1 MNKVPFGKYRPY
13 APVNLPDRQWPS
25 RVLTKAPAWCSVD
38 LRDGNQALVEPMSPA
53 AKQRMFDLL
62 VDMGFKEIEVGFP
75 AASQPD
81 FDFLRQLIDDGAIPD
96 DVTIQVL
103 TQAREPLIRRTFEAI
118 RGSKQ
123 AVVHLYNSTSE
134 L

>member
-25 RVLTKAPAWCSVD
+25 RVITKAPAWCSVD

-75 AASQPD
+75 AASQTD
-81 FDFLRQLIDDGAIPD
+81 FDFLRQLIDDGSLAAIKVGGRLLID
-96 DVTIQVL
+96 AASVAKLV
-103 TQAREPLIRRTFEAI
+103 RERNPGRA
-118 RGSKQ
+118 
-123 AVVHLYNSTSE
+123 
-134 L
+134 